1 MIKEIISPDVFKSQ
15 TDQNINTLAT
25 CSLQIKLLVF
35 IISQFIWFNDA
46 DNNENKSVWVTEET
60 TVVFY
65 FELLTRHY
73 SPFLALVM
81 YVEREGNALNRV
93 LHTLLIKKVYN

>member
-46 DNNENKSVWVTEET
+46 DNNENKSV
-60 TVVFY
+60 
-65 FELLTRHY
+65 
-73 SPFLALVM
+73 
-81 YVEREGNALNRV
+81 
-93 LHTLLIKKVYN
+93 